1 MKGSLSCSIE
11 LREKRM
17 VQRTL
22 IEADN
27 SALIVIDVQEAFT
40 KRLPPG
46 EAKPLVNRMC
56 WLIGVADWL
65 RVPVVVTAE
74 DIPTLGGVDPQ
85 IERVLPEA
93 TSVHNKMA
101 FGLAANPDIL
111 AAVDRTGRRTAILVG
126 LETDVC
132 VAQSAIG
139 LMGCGYQVVVVEDAT
154 AARPK
159 AHAGGLERVRG
170 AGALV
175 ISLRILFYEWMRTV
189 AQAKLF
195 HTEWSGPTPSDLS
208 WSGYR
213 ESVEEP
219 AETVSSLGADS

>member
-1 MKGSLSCSIE
+1 
-11 LREKRM
+11 M
-17 VQRTL
+17 VQCTL
-22 IEADN
+22 IEADD
-27 SALIVIDVQEAFT
+27 SVLVVIDVQEAFT
-40 KRLPPG
+40 KKLPPG
-46 EAKPLVNRMC
+46 EAKPLVNRIC

-65 RVPVVVTAE
+65 RVPVVATAE
-74 DIPTLGGVDPQ
+74 DIPTLGGVHPQ
-85 IERVLPEA
+85 IERELSEA

-139 LMGCGYQVVVVEDAT
+139 LLECGYQVVVVDDVT

-159 AHAGGLERVRG
+159 AHTRGLDRVRG

-189 AQAKLF
+189 AQAKQF
-195 HTEWSGPTPSDLS
+195 HAEWNGPTPSDLS
-208 WSGYR
+208 WSGYWQ
-213 ESVEEP
+213 SIEEP
-219 AETVSSLGADS
+219 VEVVSPLGDDI